1 MICKKCGKEF
11 CGMEELCPECREGSI
26 TIGGIMQSFSDIF
39 EGSPLLSTPYGASV
53 VLGMKLW
60 RNIDVSLVDPQTGN
74 FKEEVKNK
82 VRENFGVDIGEEIVF
97 VNDSSRWK
105 SRDRGVVVTDKK
117 VYYRIDD
124 DGPYCFSLDMVEN
137 VEYKD
142 LNFIFT
148 FNTNEVLALHIKHF
162 MDVSG
167 NSKKTITKAEG
178 MAAELMRMVAK
189 ADVTTD
195 RYNEICDEYNN
206 LLDEGNTEDAL
217 NVAINA
223 ARNEGYVWFYYYAAQ
238 CADELD
244 NYELVITLCNEG
256 LPYCEDGSELET
268 RLFTL
273 KYDAQDCLEMPR
285 KEVRKNCLPVMLNAT
300 DDMLYYDENLRKY
313 AQSDFEEYDNDY
325 ATEFLQQPYSERKLL
340 VPVKQYTDLMQNELS
355 VIDIRKLPQTGI
367 EFPMGHPKPYQ
378 LYVGHPSQLQQY
390 IPFEDYELEFVKDK
404 LREFCYFAQ
413 CLGATEIHIGFEDNT
428 TNDHKEH
435 KNKTVSGE
443 LSKTGLG
450 KVGGSYQNERTKH
463 IVEEISNSMEL
474 HQLIPATNVSPH
486 LPDDLVWYPHESSWQ
501 KLYKQRMRAKN
512 GLSHTEK
519 IQTSKSRVLD
529 SAELTA
535 VKGEF
540 ESIYI
545 SGKGAW
551 DQSKDESFS
560 VSENVT
566 LTINVTFAPIVEQAN
581 NQPDTPVISSYTDA
595 ELEYIEE
602 LKACLEEDGAI
613 TSSERRLLDKLRS
626 RLGIS
631 TERAM
636 QLEESLTPQLTEEEK
651 EYLEDV
657 RSCVEEDGRSISQLS
672 NAERRLLEK
681 SRIRL
686 NLSEE
691 RARELENS
699 L

>member
-11 CGMEELCPECREGSI
+11 SGMEELCPKCRERNN
-26 TIGGIMQSFSDIF
+26 TMGGIMQSFSDIF
-39 EGSPLLSTPYGASV
+39 EGSPLLYTPCGASLA
-53 VLGMKLW
+53 LGKKIL
-60 RNIDVSLVDPQTGN
+60 RGIDVSLVDPQTGN

-82 VRENFGVDIGEEIVF
+82 VRENFGVGIDEEVVF

-117 VYYRIDD
+117 VYYCIDD
-124 DGPYCFSLDMVEN
+124 DGPYYFSLDRITN

-142 LNFIFT
+142 LNFIFS
-148 FNTNEVLALHIKHF
+148 FNTDEVLALHVKHF
-162 MDVSG
+162 IDVSG
-167 NSKKTITKAEG
+167 NSKSTIARAEEI
-178 MAAELMRMVAK
+178 AAELSKMAAK
-189 ADVTTD
+189 ADVTTG

-206 LLDEGNTEDAL
+206 LLDEKNIAEAL
-217 NVAINA
+217 NVALNA
-223 ARNEGYVWFYYYAAQ
+223 ARNEGFIWFYYYAAQ

-244 NYELVITLCNEG
+244 NYGLVITLCDEG
-256 LPYCEDGSELET
+256 LPYCEDECELET
-268 RLFTL
+268 RLFL
-273 KYDAQDCLEMPR
+273 MKYEAQDMLEMSR
-285 KEVRKNCLPVMLNAT
+285 KEVRKHCLPVMLNAT
-300 DDMLYYDENLRKY
+300 DDMLYCDENLRKY
-313 AQSDFEEYDNDY
+313 AQTDFEEYDNDY

-355 VIDIRKLPQTGI
+355 VLDIRKLPQTGI

-378 LYVGHPSQLQQY
+378 LYVGHPSQPQQY

-413 CLGATEIHIGFEDNT
+413 CLGATEIHIGFEDST

-435 KNKTVSGE
+435 KNRTISGE

-474 HQLIPATNVSPH
+474 HQLIPATIVSPH
-486 LPDDLVWYPHESSWQ
+486 LPEDLVWYPHESSWQ

-529 SAELTA
+529 NAELTA

-560 VSENVT
+560 VCENVT
-566 LTINVTFAPIVEQAN
+566 LTINVTFAPIEGLDNYQSR
-581 NQPDTPVISSYTDA
+581 TPAISSYADA
-595 ELEYIEE
+595 EREYIEE
-602 LKACLEEDGAI
+602 LKACLEEDGVI
-613 TSSERRLLDKLRS
+613 TSSERRLLDKLRKK
-626 RLGIS
+626 LGIS
-631 TERAM
+631 TERAN
-636 QLEESLTPQLTEEEK
+636 QLEENLAPQLTEEEK

-657 RSCVEEDGRSISQLS
+657 KSCVEDGRSISQLS

-681 SRIRL
+681 SRISL
-686 NLSEE
+686 NISEE

>member
-1 MICKKCGKEF
+1 M
-11 CGMEELCPECREGSI
+11 RSI
-26 TIGGIMQSFSDIF
+26 
-39 EGSPLLSTPYGASV
+39 E
-53 VLGMKLW
+53 
-60 RNIDVSLVDPQTGN
+60 VSLVDPQTGN

-82 VRENFGVDIGEEIVF
+82 VRENFGVGIDEEIVF

-117 VYYRIDD
+117 VYYCIDD
-124 DGPYCFSLDMVEN
+124 DGPYCFSLDRITN

-142 LNFIFT
+142 LNFIFS
-148 FNTNEVLALHIKHF
+148 FNTDEVLALHIKHF
-162 MDVSG
+162 MDGSG
-167 NSKKTITKAEG
+167 NSKKTIARAEEI
-178 MAAELMRMVAK
+178 ATELMRMAAK

-206 LLDEGNTEDAL
+206 LLDEKNIVEAL
-217 NVAINA
+217 NVALNA
-223 ARNEGYVWFYYYAAQ
+223 ARNEGFIWFYYYAAQ
-238 CADELD
+238 CADELED
-244 NYELVITLCNEG
+244 YGLVITLCDEG

-268 RLFTL
+268 RLFAM

-313 AQSDFEEYDNDY
+313 AQTDFEEYDNDY

-355 VIDIRKLPQTGI
+355 VLDIRKLPQTGI

-378 LYVGHPSQLQQY
+378 LYIGHPSLASKY

-404 LREFCYFAQ
+404 LLEFCDFAQ
-413 CLGATEIHIGFEDNT
+413 CLGATEIHIGFQDST
-428 TNDHKEH
+428 TTDQKEH
-435 KNKTVSGE
+435 KNRTISGE
-443 LSKTGLG
+443 LSKAELG
-450 KVGGSYQNERTKH
+450 KVGGSYQNERTRH
-463 IVEEISNSMEL
+463 VAEEINNLMEL
-474 HQLIPATNVSPH
+474 HQIIPATHEPPRLH
-486 LPDDLVWYPHESSWQ
+486 DDLVWYPHEPSWQ
-501 KLYKQRMRAKN
+501 RLYKQRMRAKN
-512 GLSHTEK
+512 GMTHTEK
-519 IQTSKSRVLD
+519 MQTGKVRELD

-551 DQSKDESFS
+551 DQNKDESFL
-560 VSENVT
+560 VRENVT
-566 LTINVTFAPIVEQAN
+566 LTINVTFAPIEGQDN
-581 NQPDTPVISSYTDA
+581 YQSRTPAITSYTDA
-595 ELEYIEE
+595 EREYIEE
-602 LKACLEEDGAI
+602 LKACLEEDGVI
-613 TSSERRLLDKLRS
+613 TSSERRLLDKLRKK
-626 RLGIS
+626 LGIS
-631 TERAM
+631 TERAI
-636 QLEESLTPQLTEEEK
+636 QLEESLAPQLTEEEK

-657 RSCVEEDGRSISQLS
+657 RSCVEDGRSISQLS

-681 SRIRL
+681 SRISL
-686 NLSEE
+686 NISEE
-691 RARELENS
+691 RARELENC